1 MQSVMQPIL
10 PLTPAWREDERDIG
24 MTKRT
29 QVGFTLIELMI
40 TVAIIGILGAL
51 AAPSYQAY
59 VQRSQ
64 VSEGFNLADGWK
76 VEIAEYY
83 TVNGTWPS
91 QADLTANAQTVGQ
104 YESNISVT
112 NGVIQITYGGPA
124 VNPNLMG
131 TVLTLVPYT
140 NDNGDVLWQC
150 GYATPPTNQIA
161 DGAVLVPNT
170 VPQQMLPGACR
181 NS

>member
-1 MQSVMQPIL
+1 
-10 PLTPAWREDERDIG
+10 
-24 MTKRT
+24 MTKTT
-29 QVGFTLIELMI
+29 QGGFTLIELMI

-59 VQRSQ
+59 VQRSE
-64 VSEGFNLADGWK
+64 VSEGFHLADGWK

-83 TVNGTWPS
+83 AVNGTWPS
-91 QADLTANAQTVGQ
+91 QADLTANAQSVGK

-112 NGVIQITYGGPA
+112 NGVIEIIYGGPA

-150 GYATPPTNQIA
+150 GYATPPTTQIA
-161 DGAVLVPNT
+161 DGAVPVPNT
-170 VPQQMLPGACR
+170 VPQQMLPGTCR
-181 NS
+181 SS

>member
-1 MQSVMQPIL
+1 
-10 PLTPAWREDERDIG
+10 
-24 MTKRT
+24 MTTTT
-29 QVGFTLIELMI
+29 QRGFTLIELMI

-76 VEIAEYY
+76 VEIGEYY
-83 TVNGTWPS
+83 SVNGTWPS
-91 QADLTANAQTVGQ
+91 QADLTANAQAVGK
-104 YESNISVT
+104 YESNISVN
-112 NGVIQITYGGPA
+112 NGVIQIMYGGPA
-124 VNPNLMG
+124 VNPNLVG

-150 GYATPPTNQIA
+150 GNAAPPPGQIA
-161 DGAVLVPNT
+161 DGAAPVPNTT

-181 NS
+181 TS